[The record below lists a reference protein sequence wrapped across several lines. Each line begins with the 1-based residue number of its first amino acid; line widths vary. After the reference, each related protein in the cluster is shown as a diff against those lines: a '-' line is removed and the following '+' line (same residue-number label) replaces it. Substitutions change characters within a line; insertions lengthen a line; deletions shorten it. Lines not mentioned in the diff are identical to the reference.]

1 MIRSFVEIISPYFQK
16 KIFITLS
23 MGFVSGIPLLL
34 TITLLQAWLT
44 DEGISKSTIG
54 LFALVGLPYS
64 LKFLWA
70 PIFDGITLSTF
81 GRRRSWMLVTQILL
95 IITITGLG
103 MTDPAMNATNVAILA
118 VLVAFA
124 SASQDIVIDAYR
136 RESLS
141 DEEQTLGASAY
152 VLGYRIGALAAGA
165 GGLIL
170 ADYMSY
176 QMVYAFMSLVML
188 YGVLITIIADEP
200 KSNYRPSSFIETV
213 IKPFIEFFDR
223 YTSINN
229 IAADRLKHVR
239 SGLSI
244 TLRPDD
250 KIRSEKI
257 SHGYKR
263 SKITRR
269 NILKNIFLTPVLIL
283 LFILLYKIGDT
294 MAHSLS
300 TNFYLDIGF
309 SKTEIG
315 TIVKFFGLFATL
327 VGAFAGGLIAL
338 KIGLYQSLIMF
349 GIFQAIAT
357 LGFSLLAIVGDN
369 IYLLMTVISLENLAA
384 GMGYT
389 AYLAFIANMTN
400 KQFTATQF
408 ALMTALMSLP
418 RTLFSGFSGYLVEF
432 LDWELYFVFCSL
444 IAIPALIIL
453 RKLQRE
459 IKI

>member
-1 MIRSFVEIISPYFQK
+1 MNIITNTLNPYFQR

-23 MGFVSGIPLLL
+23 MGFVSGVPLLL

-70 PIFDGITLSTF
+70 PIFDAITVSKL
-81 GRRRSWMLVTQILL
+81 GRRRGWLLFTQILL
-95 IITITGLG
+95 ILSIIALG
-103 MTDPAMNATNVAILA
+103 MTNPAMNPYNVALLA
-118 VLVAFA
+118 LLVTFS

-136 RESLS
+136 RESLT

-176 QMVYAFMSLVML
+176 QMVYTIMSLIML
-188 YGVLITIIADEP
+188 YGVLITLIADEP
-200 KSNYRPSSFIETV
+200 KSDFIPSNFEDTV
-213 IKPFIEFFDR
+213 TRPFIEFFNR
-223 YTSINN
+223 YASINN
-229 IAADRLKHVR
+229 ISPDRLKFLGER
-239 SGLSI
+239 A
-244 TLRPDD
+244 
-250 KIRSEKI
+250 KIN
-257 SHGYKR
+257 
-263 SKITRR
+263 RR
-269 NILKNIFLTPVLIL
+269 NVLENFLVTPILIL

-300 TNFYLDIGF
+300 TNFYLDTGF
-309 SKTEIG
+309 SKSEIG
-315 TIVKFFGLFATL
+315 TVVKFFGLFATL
-327 VGAFAGGLIAL
+327 VGAFAGGLIAY
-338 KIGLYQSLIMF
+338 KIGLYNSLMIF
-349 GIFQAIAT
+349 GVFQAIAT
-357 LGFSLLAIVGDN
+357 LGFSVLALFGDN
-369 IYLLMTVISLENLAA
+369 LYLLMTVISMENLAA

-432 LDWELYFVFCSL
+432 FGWELYFVFCSL

-453 RKLQRE
+453 SKLNKE

>member
-1 MIRSFVEIISPYFQK
+1 MNIITNTLNPYFQR

-23 MGFVSGIPLLL
+23 MGFVSGVPLLL

-70 PIFDGITLSTF
+70 PIFDAITVSKL
-81 GRRRSWMLVTQILL
+81 GRRRGWLLFTQTLL
-95 IITITGLG
+95 ILSIIALG
-103 MTDPAMNATNVAILA
+103 MTNPAMDPYNVALLA
-118 VLVAFA
+118 LLVTFA

-136 RESLS
+136 RESLT

-176 QMVYAFMSLVML
+176 QMVYTIMSLIML
-188 YGVLITIIADEP
+188 YGVLITLIADEP
-200 KSNYRPSSFIETV
+200 KSDFIPSNFEDTV
-213 IKPFIEFFDR
+213 TRPFIEFFNR
-223 YTSINN
+223 YASINN
-229 IAADRLKHVR
+229 ISPDRLKFLGER
-239 SGLSI
+239 A
-244 TLRPDD
+244 
-250 KIRSEKI
+250 KIN
-257 SHGYKR
+257 
-263 SKITRR
+263 RR
-269 NILKNIFLTPVLIL
+269 NVLENFLVTPILIL

-300 TNFYLDIGF
+300 TNFYLDTGF
-309 SKTEIG
+309 SKSEIG
-315 TIVKFFGLFATL
+315 TVVKFFGLFATL
-327 VGAFAGGLIAL
+327 VGAFAGGLIAY
-338 KIGLYQSLIMF
+338 KIGLYNSLMIF
-349 GIFQAIAT
+349 GVFQAIAT
-357 LGFSLLAIVGDN
+357 LGFSVLALFGDN
-369 IYLLMTVISLENLAA
+369 LYLLMTVISMENLAA

-432 LDWELYFVFCSL
+432 FGWELYFVFCSL

-453 RKLQRE
+453 SKLNKE